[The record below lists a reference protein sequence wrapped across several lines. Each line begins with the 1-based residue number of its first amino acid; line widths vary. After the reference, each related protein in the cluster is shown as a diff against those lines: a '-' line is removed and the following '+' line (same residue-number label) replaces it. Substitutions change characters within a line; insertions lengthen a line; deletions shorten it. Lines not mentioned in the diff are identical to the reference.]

1 MNQCMFLIF
10 TRLFDPNSIF
20 LPPFSYDSDF
30 DVHFRRILVFLTPH
44 FRRVLI
50 FFILFLN
57 KCLGTIW
64 ASLTQ
69 SERVSPTYNLK
80 ICMSIININYFYI
93 LNLSNPIPN
102 LRIFTLIQFPL
113 DKKII
118 DNFYCSYITMTNLNK
133 ISLKQSSQAN
143 KPVINPWT

>member
-1 MNQCMFLIF
+1 
-10 TRLFDPNSIF
+10 
-20 LPPFSYDSDF
+20 
-30 DVHFRRILVFLTPH
+30 
-44 FRRVLI
+44 
-50 FFILFLN
+50 
-57 KCLGTIW
+57 
-64 ASLTQ
+64 
-69 SERVSPTYNLK
+69 
-80 ICMSIININYFYI
+80 MSIININYFYI